1 MKFPKGI
8 PIIEN
13 VKIQF
18 VNFDNILNQAKKA
31 REGRLNGYLQ
41 IIYPQE
47 VDVLFFENGN
57 AINAGRFNRSG
68 FSEIPIKD
76 LVDRAK
82 KSEVGIVNIYDIP
95 DELVYMMIVTIREK
109 PMIASKPFK
118 DVDADKLLS
127 KLQEINFNGFILLV
141 KDFEYFYIKFE
152 NGLPVRIYTP
162 GKIEVGK
169 LTPELIKKF
178 FEKLTPDFKIS
189 IYKGETHIK
198 QADPALVS
206 LYVKFLNSL
215 ISSFGEI
222 IGISIVRKTILSSF
236 ELMKTQYSFL
246 SGFEI
251 DENTVIKEGNV
262 AVTEDE
268 LTTAMASLIDKF
280 VDAIFVVLGRQ
291 TDEVIYKCI
300 KDYRFA
306 LKSAGF
312 FEKSKLSRL
321 NI

>member
-8 PIIEN
+8 PILEN

-47 VDVLFFENGN
+47 VDILFFENGN

-68 FSEIPIKD
+68 FSEIPIKE

-109 PMIASKPFK
+109 PMIANKPFK
-118 DVDADKLLS
+118 DVDINKLLT
-127 KLQEINFNGFILLV
+127 KFQEINFNGFILLV
-141 KDFEYFYIKFE
+141 KEFEYFYIKFE
-152 NGLPVRIYTP
+152 EGIPARIYTP
-162 GKIEVGK
+162 GKMEVGK
-169 LTPELIKKF
+169 ITPEMFRKF
-178 FEKLTPDFKIS
+178 FEKLTQDFKIS

-206 LYVKFLNSL
+206 LYVKFLNGL
-215 ISSFGEI
+215 ISSFSEI
-222 IGISIVRKTILSSF
+222 VGISIVRKTILSSF
-236 ELMKTQYSFL
+236 ELMKSQYNFL
-246 SGFEI
+246 TGFEI
-251 DENTVIKEGNV
+251 DENTVVKEGNI

-268 LTTAMASLIDKF
+268 LTTAMANLIDKF

-291 TDEVIYKCI
+291 TDEIIYKCI